1 MRNGSLT
8 STWLRRATI
17 LMVLFGM
24 SWQSVSAA
32 CPPRFQGI
40 NLVPL
45 PTGWYNSA
53 VEMKFPTAEH
63 IAYYKNAGMNA
74 IRLPIQW
81 EEMQPTLF
89 GALNPRYVEHARD
102 FLDLVQA
109 QGMKVLVDLHNY
121 GRYREQ
127 LIGAPQVPAAA
138 FKDVWTKLA
147 SAFGS
152 HPAIYAW
159 GLMNEPHHTNGLWHK
174 VAQAGVD
181 GIRAVDSG
189 RLIYVGGDGWSST
202 ANWPSENPEPFVTD
216 PSNRV
221 FYEAH
226 IYFDDDFSGK
236 YQVPLA
242 PTMRDADL
250 AERARQR
257 LQPFIGWL
265 AAKRQ
270 RGVIGEFG
278 VPMDDPRYLAALNTF
293 LDMTDAACLSWFAWA
308 GGAWRPNY
316 ELSHEPING
325 KDRPQMK
332 MLRERL

>member
-181 GIRAVDSG
+181 GIRAVESG
-189 RLIYVGGDGWSST
+189 RLVLHLLPSLLGLTALLRADGRAIGDDFGPVASLAGRIGKLDLPVGPFAFEDLGVGLRGGDG
-202 ANWPSENPEPFVTD
+202 E
-216 PSNRV
+216 
-221 FYEAH
+221 H
-226 IYFDDDFSGK
+226 H
-236 YQVPLA
+236 
-242 PTMRDADL
+242 
-250 AERARQR
+250 RQQI
-257 LQPFIGWL
+257 L
-265 AAKRQ
+265 
-270 RGVIGEFG
+270 EH
-278 VPMDDPRYLAALNTF
+278 
-293 LDMTDAACLSWFAWA
+293 C
-308 GGAWRPNY
+308 
-316 ELSHEPING
+316 
-325 KDRPQMK
+325 
-332 MLRERL
+332 